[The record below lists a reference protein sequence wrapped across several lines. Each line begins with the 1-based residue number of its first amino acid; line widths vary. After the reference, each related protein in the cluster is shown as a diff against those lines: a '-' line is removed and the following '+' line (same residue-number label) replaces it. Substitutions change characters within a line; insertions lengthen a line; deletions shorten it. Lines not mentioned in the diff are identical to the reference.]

1 MTKETPAEYRIG
13 IIGCGKMGKNLF
25 DFLVGFPFHVTLIC
39 KAEKVIEEVTNAFEK
54 KQKRALK
61 YQLTDQGTFDYRIQ
75 NTVIASDLKLLAP
88 CDLVIETITEDLNK
102 KRDLFKQLNQILSTD
117 CVLAS
122 NTSSIPPDELFKG
135 MANEENCLGLH
146 FFFPVAMKDIV
157 EVNVA
162 KNTNKETVSFVTDF
176 LKRIGKF
183 YLVLT
188 KEEHFI
194 INRIFL
200 KMQAGCCQLLQDGK
214 WNLQE
219 IDALVKAH
227 LFPVGIFE
235 FFDYVGNDV
244 MLQSV
249 NNYIKYEAVPGFYH
263 AMIEVLD
270 YKVKEGKLGKK
281 SNSGFYKYPQSKTTQ
296 RFEEKPEMLEAIQ
309 KITHWYL
316 DGVFGIFKNSI
327 CAKNELEHIVKEYMM
342 VEKSP
347 FKLAQEIGYS
357 PK

>member
-1 MTKETPAEYRIG
+1 MISKPEYRIG
-13 IIGCGKMGKNLF
+13 VIGCGKMGKDLF
-25 DFLVGFPFHVTLIC
+25 DFLIGLPFHITLVC
-39 KAEKVIEEVTNAFEK
+39 NAEKAIKEITNAFEK

-61 YQLTDQGTFDYRIQ
+61 YQLIDPGTFDFRTQ
-75 NTVIASDLKLLAP
+75 NTVITSNLRLLAN

-102 KRDLFKQLNQILSTD
+102 KRDLFKQLDQILFTD

-122 NTSSIPPDELFKG
+122 NTSSISPEELFKG
-135 MANEENCLGLH
+135 MANKENCLGLH
-146 FFFPVAMKDIV
+146 FFFSVAMKDIV
-157 EVNVA
+157 EVNVS
-162 KNTNKETVSFVTDF
+162 KNTNKKTVSFVTDF
-176 LKRIGKF
+176 LKRIEKF
-183 YLVLT
+183 YLVLI
-188 KEEHFI
+188 KKDHFI

-200 KMQAGCCQLLQDGK
+200 KMQAGCCQLLQEGK
-214 WNLQE
+214 WSVYE

-227 LFPVGIFE
+227 LFPIGIFE

-244 MLQSV
+244 MLKSV

-270 YKVKEGKLGKK
+270 HKVKEGKLGKK
-281 SNSGFYKYPQSKTTQ
+281 SNSGFYKYPRSKTTQ
-296 RFEEKPEMLEAIQ
+296 NFEEKQEMLEALQ

-316 DGVFGIFKNSI
+316 DGMFDIFNKSI
-327 CAKNELEHIVKEYMM
+327 CDKNKLEHIIKEYMM

-347 FKLAQEIGYS
+347 FELAQEIGYS

>member
-1 MTKETPAEYRIG
+1 
-13 IIGCGKMGKNLF
+13 MGKDLF
-25 DFLVGFPFHVTLIC
+25 DFLVGFPFHITLVC
-39 KAEKVIEEVTNAFEK
+39 KTDKAVEEIKNAFEK

-61 YQLTDQGTFDYRIQ
+61 YQLTDQVTFDFCNQ
-75 NTVIASDLKLLAP
+75 NTVITTDHKLLAV

-102 KRDLFKQLNQILSTD
+102 KRDLFKQLNQTLSMD
-117 CVLAS
+117 CVIAS
-122 NTSSIPPDELFKG
+122 NTSSIPPDELFAG
-135 MANEENCLGLH
+135 IVNEEKCLGLH

-162 KNTNKETVSFVTDF
+162 KNTSKKTVSFVTSF
-176 LKRIGKF
+176 LRQIGKF
-183 YLVLT
+183 NLILT
-188 KEEHFI
+188 KNDHFI

-200 KMQAGCCQLLQDGK
+200 KMQAGCCQWLQEGK
-214 WNLQE
+214 WSVYE

-244 MLQSV
+244 MLKSV
-249 NNYIKYEAVPGFYH
+249 INYLRYETKFGFH
-263 AMIEVLD
+263 KALIEVLGH
-270 YKVKEGKLGKK
+270 KVKEGKLGKK
-281 SNSGFYKYPQSKTTQ
+281 SNSGFYKYPQSMTTQ
-296 RFEEKPEMLEAIQ
+296 NFEEKPEIHEALQ

-316 DGVFGIFKNSI
+316 DGVFDVISKSI
-327 CAKNELEHIVKEYMM
+327 CTKNELEHIVKEYMM

-347 FKLAQEIGYS
+347 FELAGEFGYT